1 MCHRNPKRLRE
12 NVPVDVQVALI
23 GAVAT
28 LTVGGFGIVIAL
40 INRSTKRNSR
50 DHADV
55 STALGR
61 IEGKLDTHMGDH
73 RAHK

>member
-1 MCHRNPKRLRE
+1 VSVE
-12 NVPVDVQVALI
+12 VQVALI
-23 GAVAT
+23 GGAVS

-55 STALGR
+55 SNALGR
-61 IEGKLDTHMGDH
+61 IETKLDIHVGDH

>member
-1 MCHRNPKRLRE
+1 M
-12 NVPVDVQVALI
+12 PVDIQVAVI
-23 GAVAT
+23 GGAVS
-28 LTVGGFGIVIAL
+28 LIVGGFGIVIAL

-55 STALGR
+55 SNALGR

-73 RAHK
+73 RAHN

>member
-1 MCHRNPKRLRE
+1 MS
-12 NVPVDVQVALI
+12 VDVQVALI
-23 GAVAT
+23 GSAAT

-40 INRSTKRNSR
+40 INRSSRRNSR

-55 STALGR
+55 SNALGR
-61 IEGKLDTHMGDH
+61 IETKLDIHVGDH